1 MTRITTSVTMLR
13 MIHLPCG
20 TINTKLE
27 TEIFGAGIAGLLLSW
42 ETSKKNLPFTLYEK
56 ENRAGGLIRSEQTP
70 QGLAEHAA
78 NAVFMNNVVKD
89 YLESLKIKAVPNRP
103 KLKRMVFRKG
113 SARAFPFTFPEII
126 RAGVGLIRPLPSNIA
141 QLSVADFFSPMLGMT
156 ATNEILSTALSGIYA
171 ARANEL
177 HFASIFDTQNGAL
190 YLNWFL
196 NLIKNTRKNGRPV
209 THSFTSGMEELIKS
223 LTSKIK
229 NNLELN
235 ATKTPDFSK
244 NVIICTNAT
253 DAAELLRDQLP
264 QVSKLLRQIEYIPIK
279 MATLFF
285 DHPLPILENTFG
297 LLFAPE
303 QGFANSGILHNTAI
317 FPDRAKSERVFSY
330 TFISTTPGDHR
341 QQIETDL
348 MKLNFK
354 EVPLEARFASY
365 EQGIPKYNLKRFQ
378 TITRIRNLLPPQ
390 VMLFGNY
397 VEKISMRDMITI
409 AKNWGETL

>member
-1 MTRITTSVTMLR
+1 

-27 TEIFGAGIAGLLLSW
+27 SEIFGAGIAGLLLSW
-42 ETSKKNLPFTLYEK
+42 ESSKKNLPFTLYEK
-56 ENRAGGLIRSEQTP
+56 EHRAGGLIRSEQTP
-70 QGLAEHAA
+70 QGLTEHAA

-89 YLESLKIKAVPNRP
+89 YLEALNIKAVPNRP

-126 RAGVGLIRPLPSNIA
+126 RAGLGLMRPLPLNIPH
-141 QLSVADFFSPMLGMT
+141 LSVADFFSPLLGRT
-156 ATNEILSTALSGIYA
+156 ATNEVLSTALSGIYA

-177 HFASIFDTQNGAL
+177 HFASIFDTQDGAL

-196 NLIKNTRKNGRPV
+196 NLIKNMRQNGRPV
-209 THSFTSGMEELIKS
+209 THSFTSGMEELVGA

-235 ATKTPDFSK
+235 STKTPDFSK
-244 NVIICTNAT
+244 NVILCTNAP
-253 DAAELLRDQLP
+253 DAAELLNGELP
-264 QVSKLLRQIEYIPIK
+264 QVSALLRQIEYIPIK
-279 MATLFF
+279 MATFFF
-285 DHPLPILENTFG
+285 DHPLPVLENTFG
-297 LLFAPE
+297 LLFAPG
-303 QGFANSGILHNTAI
+303 QGFSNSGILHNTAI
-317 FPDRAKSERVFSY
+317 FPDRTKSDGVFSY
-330 TFISTTPGDHR
+330 TFISTRPGDHR

-348 MKLNFK
+348 KKLNFK
-354 EVPLEARFASY
+354 EIPLEARFASY
-365 EQGIPKYNLKRFQ
+365 ERGIPKYNLKRFQ
-378 TITRIRNLLPPQ
+378 TMDRIQNLLPPG